1 MTELIS
7 NNKRIAKNTM
17 MLYIRMLISMIVSLY
32 TSRVVLNTLGA
43 EDYGIYSVVGGVV
56 AMFGFLNGAMSG
68 ATSRFLTYEMG
79 RGDEQKLHET
89 FSSALMV
96 HFCIAIA
103 ILILA
108 ETIGLWFLDRK
119 LVIPEERMHAAHI
132 VYQLS
137 ILSSMIGITQ
147 VPYNAS
153 IIAHEKMNIYAYV
166 EIINVSLKLLIVYL
180 LVIGNFDKLIL
191 YAILT
196 LFVSIVI
203 ACIYRLYCVKK
214 FNECHFRLVWNKGII
229 KNLLSFSSYNLYG
242 NFGSIVNLQGTNFV
256 LNNLFGVILN
266 SASSIATTVSNVAN
280 SFSSNMMVA
289 FRPRITKCY
298 AQGDIKTFQDLL
310 IWSEKLILLVYAF
323 ISIPIFIEID
333 TILTIWLKNVP
344 PFTNVFCRCILVNI
358 YFETIRYIITMG
370 IHAVGRVKIISVFT
384 GTTLLLNPIIIYAL
398 LSYTTTPLYT
408 YYSTILCN
416 IILCIIDAI
425 LIKKYIP
432 SLDLK
437 KICFPLIKSVFIT
450 IFILIIC
457 LYINNFLKPG
467 FVRLIFTTG
476 FSITGLIMLF
486 YFILLNKEQKNTV
499 NKFIM
504 SKLKNNG

>member
-1 MTELIS
+1 
-7 NNKRIAKNTM
+7 
-17 MLYIRMLISMIVSLY
+17 MLISMIVSLY